1 MSSVKQHDEVVTTVL
16 SSEQVAEFYEVKN
29 RDLAMEEVEAAAHFE
44 IDPSAT
50 RRLVWKIDL
59 IFLTVISLVSA
70 FQYMDK
76 SSSNYASV
84 MGIKKDLNMV
94 GNQYNWVGTS
104 FYLGFLVFEIPC
116 SWTLQRLPLA
126 KISSAY
132 ILAWGLLLCLTSL
145 VKSYSTFILT
155 RTLLGVL
162 ESSITP
168 AMVLFMSQWYKKEEQ
183 FFRTSILIAW
193 NAVGGL
199 VGASTSYRLYER
211 QLAGTLSMDAW
222 RILFIIVGLITI
234 VTGLLVLFIVPDTPS
249 QAWWLNKRE
258 KFLAVERIR
267 TNKQGFGNRHFKKEQ
282 VYEALR
288 DPRLYLYFFLQV
300 AVAIPNGGFS
310 NFSAQM
316 IAGLGYG
323 KGKALLMGMPTSA
336 VSIVGLV
343 LFGYL
348 STLRNRRLD
357 IAFAG
362 LTLNLISGCLMAFAK
377 PLHAQLAGYYIF
389 GLSPIPYTCIL
400 SFIASNSAGHS
411 KKVFMGAISMIGYC
425 TGNLVGPQT
434 FRESQ
439 APHYQGAKTAIVAC
453 YCIAFFI
460 WLAIYA
466 VNVRENKR
474 RDARNEKLPED
485 FVNSEFAD
493 LTDFQNPEFRYSI

>member
-1 MSSVKQHDEVVTTVL
+1 MSSDKQEGEVVTSVL
-16 SSEQVAEFYEVKN
+16 SSEQAAELYDVKSK
-29 RDLAMEEVEAAAHFE
+29 DLAMEKADEAAQLE
-44 IDPSAT
+44 VDPSSS

-59 IFLTVISLVSA
+59 ILLTVISLLSA

-94 GNQYNWVGTS
+94 GNQYSWVGTS
-104 FYLGFLVFEIPC
+104 FYLGFLVFEAPC
-116 SWTLQRLPLA
+116 SWTLQRLPLS
-126 KISSAY
+126 KITSAY
-132 ILAWGLLLCLTSL
+132 IIAWGLLLCLTSL
-145 VKSYSTFILT
+145 VKSYPTFILT

-168 AMVLFMSQWYKKEEQ
+168 AMVLFMSQWYKKDEQ
-183 FFRTSILIAW
+183 FFRTSILIAC

-199 VGASTSYRLYER
+199 VGASVSYSLYER

-234 VTGLLVLFIVPDTPS
+234 VTGLMVLFIIPDTPF
-249 QAWWLNKRE
+249 QAWWLNKTE
-258 KFLAVERIR
+258 KLLAIQRIR
-267 TNKQGFGNRHFKKEQ
+267 SNKQGFGNRHFKKEQ
-282 VYEALR
+282 VYEALV

-310 NFSAQM
+310 NFSALM

-336 VSIVGLV
+336 VSIIGMI

-348 STLRNRRLD
+348 STIRNRRLD

-362 LTLNLISGCLMAFAK
+362 LALNLISGCLMAFAK

-389 GLSPIPYTCIL
+389 GISPIPYTCIL
-400 SFIASNSAGHS
+400 SMVASNSAGHS

-425 TGNLVGPQT
+425 TGNLIGPQT

-453 YCIAFFI
+453 YCIAFLI
-460 WLAIYA
+460 LAAIYI

-474 RDARNEKLPED
+474 RDALDERLPAEML
-485 FVNSEFAD
+485 NSEFAD
-493 LTDFQNPEFRYSI
+493 LTDFQNPEFRYAI